1 MQGLSGGFFNK
12 PVVRADRREP
22 DNGRKRGIT
31 MAERKQITTKEYLA
45 EVKGG
50 LENELNLNAKALP
63 ENFNQSRFVL
73 NCISLI
79 KSNLSNYNNI
89 TPESVYLALAK
100 GAYLG
105 LDFFNGEC
113 YAIPYSGE
121 VNFQTDYK
129 GEIKLAKTYSRNP
142 IKDIYAKNVREGD
155 FFEEIIESGKQSVN
169 FRPVPF
175 SDKKIIGT
183 FAVVQPTGGPLYAF
197 AWARTDAFDI
207 EEPKNSLIVGV
218 DIRFDILE
226 YPNQETTDPDPVIGT
241 NRFIKEMY
249 LDSIVVGYDKM
260 NDITEASKEV
270 PVIYCRLLTSDL
282 AEQTNTVAWMDG
294 RLAVHILCPDGVVRR
309 KMAMAI
315 AQKLSLAGEVIL
327 LDKSPMFIRRLQIDN
342 KSDYL
347 KDGQVFITGRYGLL
361 RYKAKPYSLN
371 NTSINYS

>member
-1 MQGLSGGFFNK
+1 
-12 PVVRADRREP
+12 
-22 DNGRKRGIT
+22 

-79 KSNLSNYNNI
+79 KSNLSHYNNI

-142 IKDIYAKNVREGD
+142 IKDIYAKNVRKGD

-175 SDKKIIGT
+175 SDEAIIGT
-183 FAVVQPTGGPLYAF
+183 FAVVLFKDGSMMYDTMSVKEIEEVRNNFSKAKNSK
-197 AWARTDAFDI
+197 AWAATPGEMYKKTVLRRLCKLIDLDFNSQQRLAYEDAGDFDKEKADEPVADDTVNVFDAEFKEVSAESENGDAAII
-207 EEPKNSLIVGV
+207 EEMG
-218 DIRFDILE
+218 LE
-226 YPNQETTDPDPVIGT
+226 
-241 NRFIKEMY
+241 
-249 LDSIVVGYDKM
+249 
-260 NDITEASKEV
+260 EA
-270 PVIYCRLLTSDL
+270 
-282 AEQTNTVAWMDG
+282 
-294 RLAVHILCPDGVVRR
+294 
-309 KMAMAI
+309 
-315 AQKLSLAGEVIL
+315 
-327 LDKSPMFIRRLQIDN
+327 
-342 KSDYL
+342 
-347 KDGQVFITGRYGLL
+347 
-361 RYKAKPYSLN
+361 
-371 NTSINYS
+371 

>member
-1 MQGLSGGFFNK
+1 
-12 PVVRADRREP
+12 
-22 DNGRKRGIT
+22 

-142 IKDIYAKNVREGD
+142 IKDIYAKNVRKGD
-155 FFEEIIESGKQSVN
+155 FLRRLSKVASSQSI
-169 FRPVPF
+169 
-175 SDKKIIGT
+175 SDL
-183 FAVVQPTGGPLYAF
+183 FH
-197 AWARTDAFDI
+197 
-207 EEPKNSLIVGV
+207 SLM
-218 DIRFDILE
+218 
-226 YPNQETTDPDPVIGT
+226 
-241 NRFIKEMY
+241 K
-249 LDSIVVGYDKM
+249 
-260 NDITEASKEV
+260 
-270 PVIYCRLLTSDL
+270 RLL
-282 AEQTNTVAWMDG
+282 
-294 RLAVHILCPDGVVRR
+294 VHS
-309 KMAMAI
+309 
-315 AQKLSLAGEVIL
+315 QSFSLRMEA
-327 LDKSPMFIRRLQIDN
+327 
-342 KSDYL
+342 
-347 KDGQVFITGRYGLL
+347 
-361 RYKAKPYSLN
+361 
-371 NTSINYS
+371 

>member
-1 MQGLSGGFFNK
+1 
-12 PVVRADRREP
+12 
-22 DNGRKRGIT
+22 

-121 VNFQTDYK
+121 
-129 GEIKLAKTYSRNP
+129 IKLAKTYSRNP
-142 IKDIYAKNVREGD
+142 IKDIYAKNVRKGD

-175 SDKKIIGT
+175 SDEVIIGT
-183 FAVVQPTGGPLYAF
+183 FAVVLFKDGSMMYDTMSVKEIEEVRNNFSKAKNSK
-197 AWARTDAFDI
+197 AWAATPGEMYKKTVLRRLCKLIDLDFNSQQRLAYEDAGDFDKEKANEPVADDTVNVFDTEFKEVEPEDKDAAII
-207 EEPKNSLIVGV
+207 EEMG
-218 DIRFDILE
+218 LE
-226 YPNQETTDPDPVIGT
+226 
-241 NRFIKEMY
+241 
-249 LDSIVVGYDKM
+249 
-260 NDITEASKEV
+260 EA
-270 PVIYCRLLTSDL
+270 
-282 AEQTNTVAWMDG
+282 
-294 RLAVHILCPDGVVRR
+294 
-309 KMAMAI
+309 
-315 AQKLSLAGEVIL
+315 
-327 LDKSPMFIRRLQIDN
+327 
-342 KSDYL
+342 
-347 KDGQVFITGRYGLL
+347 
-361 RYKAKPYSLN
+361 
-371 NTSINYS
+371 

>member
-183 FAVVQPTGGPLYAF
+183 FAVVLFKDGGMMYDTMSVKEIEEVRNNFSKAKNSK
-197 AWARTDAFDI
+197 AWAATPGEMYKKTVLRRLCKLIDLDFNSQQRLAYEDAGDFDKEKADEPVADDTVNVFDAEFKEVEPENKDAAII
-207 EEPKNSLIVGV
+207 EEMG
-218 DIRFDILE
+218 LE
-226 YPNQETTDPDPVIGT
+226 
-241 NRFIKEMY
+241 
-249 LDSIVVGYDKM
+249 
-260 NDITEASKEV
+260 EA
-270 PVIYCRLLTSDL
+270 
-282 AEQTNTVAWMDG
+282 
-294 RLAVHILCPDGVVRR
+294 
-309 KMAMAI
+309 
-315 AQKLSLAGEVIL
+315 
-327 LDKSPMFIRRLQIDN
+327 
-342 KSDYL
+342 
-347 KDGQVFITGRYGLL
+347 
-361 RYKAKPYSLN
+361 
-371 NTSINYS
+371 

>member
-1 MQGLSGGFFNK
+1 
-12 PVVRADRREP
+12 
-22 DNGRKRGIT
+22 

-142 IKDIYAKNVREGD
+142 IKDIYAKNVRKGD

-175 SDKKIIGT
+175 SDEVIIGT
-183 FAVVQPTGGPLYAF
+183 FAVVLFKDGSMMYDTMSVKEIEEVRNNFSKAKNSK
-197 AWARTDAFDI
+197 AWAAT
-207 EEPKNSLIVGV
+207 PG
-218 DIRFDILE
+218 
-226 YPNQETTDPDPVIGT
+226 
-241 NRFIKEMY
+241 EMY
-249 LDSIVVGYDKM
+249 KKTVLRRLCKLIDLDFNSQQRLAYRTWQKED
-260 NDITEASKEV
+260 EAEAKKESGDYQEV
-270 PVIYCRLLTSDL
+270 PGMVNR
-282 AEQTNTVAWMDG
+282 EM
-294 RLAVHILCPDGVVRR
+294 
-309 KMAMAI
+309 
-315 AQKLSLAGEVIL
+315 E
-327 LDKSPMFIRRLQIDN
+327 DN
-342 KSDYL
+342 RDE
-347 KDGQVFITGRYGLL
+347 
-361 RYKAKPYSLN
+361 
-371 NTSINYS
+371 